1 MSFIGIAVGLAGVS
15 LISMFLW
22 MLSLS
27 LRKKRMEQEKKERD
41 RQYRLTLARAK
52 EQEHQERIMK
62 AEYGHI
68 PTILYLAKEAERKN
82 TREALYWY
90 EKAADLDNVHGMQG
104 VIKISQ
110 LHAEDLVLKEKA
122 KFWKK
127 CVKAF
132 NGDLTSKY
140 ETGVALIYGQGI
152 AKDPERGLE
161 HVISAAEL
169 DHIDSVLFLGQ
180 WFQAKDNPLS
190 EPEKSLHWNKV
201 AAKLGDKR
209 GMLSL
214 GKNYLKGVGTEVN
227 FFQGCYW
234 LERAAEKGSPEAMCL
249 AGEIWIDKKPNGN
262 AIAYTWLFMAAHY
275 GWQPARQLRDKVGNS
290 IGVDS
295 VVGLQSLTKPL
306 IRKISDGKVPKHS
319 LIRAF
324 NKLYKRKVPIPKKV
338 AIPAGDQAIDVMAT
352 EMSQHQHSQDQANLS
367 NLNQISSMSSEELE
381 PSKANTELDQHQA
394 QPLDFSQTPMDSSF
408 KQ

>member
-1 MSFIGIAVGLAGVS
+1 
-15 LISMFLW
+15 
-22 MLSLS
+22 
-27 LRKKRMEQEKKERD
+27 
-41 RQYRLTLARAK
+41 
-52 EQEHQERIMK
+52 
-62 AEYGHI
+62 
-68 PTILYLAKEAERKN
+68 
-82 TREALYWY
+82 
-90 EKAADLDNVHGMQG
+90 
-104 VIKISQ
+104 
-110 LHAEDLVLKEKA
+110 
-122 KFWKK
+122 
-127 CVKAF
+127 
-132 NGDLTSKY
+132 
-140 ETGVALIYGQGI
+140 
-152 AKDPERGLE
+152 
-161 HVISAAEL
+161 
-169 DHIDSVLFLGQ
+169 
-180 WFQAKDNPLS
+180 
-190 EPEKSLHWNKV
+190 
-201 AAKLGDKR
+201 
-209 GMLSL
+209 
-214 GKNYLKGVGTEVN
+214 
-227 FFQGCYW
+227 
-234 LERAAEKGSPEAMCL
+234 MCL
-249 AGEIWIDKKPNGN
+249 AGEIWIDKNPNGN

-338 AIPAGDQAIDVMAT
+338 VIPAGDQAIDVMAT

>member
-27 LRKKRMEQEKKERD
+27 LRKKRMEQEKIERD
-41 RQYRLTLARAK
+41 RQYRRTLARAK
-52 EQEHQERIMK
+52 EQEHQERVMK
-62 AEYGHI
+62 AECGHI
-68 PTILYLAKEAERKN
+68 PTILYLAKESERRN

-90 EKAADLDNVHGMQG
+90 EKAAELDNIMGMQG

-110 LHAEDLVLKEKA
+110 LHTEDLVLKEKA

-127 CVKAF
+127 CAKAL
-132 NGDLTSKY
+132 NGDLTAKY

-152 AKDPERGLE
+152 AKDPDRGLE

-169 DHIDSVLFLGQ
+169 DYMDSILFLGQ
-180 WFQAKDNPLS
+180 WYQSKDNPS
-190 EPEKSLHWNKV
+190 PEPEKALFWNKA

-214 GKNYLKGVGTEVN
+214 GKNYLKGIGTEVD
-227 FFQGCYW
+227 FLQGCYW

-249 AGEIWIDKKPNGN
+249 AGEVWIDKKPSGN

-275 GWQPARQLRDKVGNS
+275 GWQDARPLRDKVANN

-306 IRKISDGKVPKHS
+306 IRKISEGKVAKHS

-324 NKLYKRKVPIPKKV
+324 NKLYKRKVPIPKKIPVVSEEAIVEGVTSDSNAPSGPV
-338 AIPAGDQAIDVMAT
+338 ADTLSYEPEA
-352 EMSQHQHSQDQANLS
+352 QHSGQE
-367 NLNQISSMSSEELE
+367 LNPQIATTSVE
-381 PSKANTELDQHQA
+381 A
-394 QPLDFSQTPMDSSF
+394 QSVPAMDFSQTPMDSSF
-408 KQ
+408 RQ